1 MIFFIPQSETI
12 RNSNKW
18 ASNLAIFNSM
28 VGDNEATSIVC
39 DNFLTSFS
47 YDEVSQ
53 VLNIIAS
60 KMRLKSELV
69 ILQPDIRMLSQKV
82 AREEIDERVINSV
95 LFDKGP
101 IKSVTS
107 AESIQAL
114 IPNGFQVSE
123 RYFDISTFNIVIKAR
138 RVQ

>member
-1 MIFFIPQSETI
+1 
-12 RNSNKW
+12 
-18 ASNLAIFNSM
+18 M